1 MASPSVYQSTSES
14 HQQGDLQPANQAVH
28 VALVCKVSTLYKP
41 IERGPPLK
49 VAQLGGQYE
58 GLEDLNGSACSLC
71 SATCVFSSYS

>member
-1 MASPSVYQSTSES
+1 M
-14 HQQGDLQPANQAVH
+14 
-28 VALVCKVSTLYKP
+28 ALVCKVSTLYKP